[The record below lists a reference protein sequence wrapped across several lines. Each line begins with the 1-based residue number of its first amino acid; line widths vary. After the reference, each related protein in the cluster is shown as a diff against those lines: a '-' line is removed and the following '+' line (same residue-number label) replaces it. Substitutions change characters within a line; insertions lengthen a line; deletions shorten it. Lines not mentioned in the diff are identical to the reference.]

1 MANLFEMFK
10 FSKMLKVEDGNM
22 SLMGVD
28 INIVPTSIL
37 CSLQKGLIDAI
48 GLEKTYNQIYESAKK
63 GSIEYNSSF
72 IKQQKFVD
80 KRKILDWQAK
90 ILEFGG
96 WGHIEIAKIDFEKN
110 TLVAHFKQTPFTA
123 TYTKLYGKSKGPVD
137 FITAGFNAGGLSVM
151 AGKDLDVIETKCVS
165 MGDAYCEFEAGP
177 HKVIEAKRKDLWKK
191 WKLI

>member
-37 CSLQKGLIDAI
+37 CSLQKGLIDAL
-48 GLEKTYNQIYESAKK
+48 GLEKAYKQIYESAKR

-72 IKQQKFVD
+72 VKQQKIAE
-80 KRKILDWQAK
+80 KRKILDWQSK

-96 WGHIEIAKIDFEKN
+96 WGHIEIAKIDFEKD
-110 TLVAHFKQTPFTA
+110 TLVAVFRKTPFTVN
-123 TYTKLYGKSKGPVD
+123 YIKLYGKSKGPVD

-151 AGKDLDVIETKCVS
+151 AGKDLDVLETKCVAMS
-165 MGDAYCEFEAGP
+165 DPFCEFEAGP
-177 HKVIEAKRKDLWKK
+177 PDVINAKRKELWKK